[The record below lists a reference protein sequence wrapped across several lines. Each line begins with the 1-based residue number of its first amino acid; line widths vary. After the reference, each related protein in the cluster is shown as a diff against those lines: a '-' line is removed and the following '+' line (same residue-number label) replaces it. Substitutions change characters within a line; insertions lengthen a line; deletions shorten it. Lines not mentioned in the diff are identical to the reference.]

1 MNQKNYP
8 QQLRI
13 TSICYFV
20 LAAAEVLV
28 LALSLPDLFT
38 PESVAAAG
46 GSMEV
51 LKLVAYIVIALSAI
65 KVIIEVILGA
75 VGLKQAGGAKVGKGH
90 ITLAMVFAAFAII
103 NLVPDVI
110 GVFNGTVSV
119 ADICPGLGGLTVLFW
134 YVAAAKAMYAEQA
147 Q

>member
-20 LAAAEVLV
+20 LAAAEVLA

-38 PESVAAAG
+38 PENVAAAG
-46 GSMEV
+46 GSMDM
-51 LKLVAYIVIALSAI
+51 LKTIAYIAIALSAI

-90 ITLAMVFAAFAII
+90 ITLAMVFAVFAII
-103 NLVPDVI
+103 NLVPELI
-110 GVFNGTVSV
+110 AVFNGTGSV
-119 ADICPGLGGLTVLFW
+119 ADACPGLGGLTILFW
-134 YVAAAKAMYAEQA
+134 YVAAAKAMYAEQTR
-147 Q
+147 